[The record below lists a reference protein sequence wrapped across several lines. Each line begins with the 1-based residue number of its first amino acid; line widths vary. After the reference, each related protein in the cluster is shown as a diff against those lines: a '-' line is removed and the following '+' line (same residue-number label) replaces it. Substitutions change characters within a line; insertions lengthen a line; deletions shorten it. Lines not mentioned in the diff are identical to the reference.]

1 MEHVTGRH
9 RACDIDECVPKSRNP
24 RQCGDRT
31 DHIQFSHAAIHVHF
45 RISVLPDKNR
55 AEQEIRGDH
64 RRQGKKVADPLCRI
78 HLRNVLSEIR
88 LQSANETAGRL
99 FMVGNPRHSYV

>member
-1 MEHVTGRH
+1 MTINRINWLSVLQGWSMLLVVIGHVTF
-9 RACDIDECVPKSRNP
+9 
-24 RQCGDRT
+24 
-31 DHIQFSHAAIHVHF
+31 HIQFSHAAIHVHF

-78 HLRNVLSEIR
+78 HLRNVLSEIC